1 MLRLF
6 SSLVSCPGCRQ
17 RPAGPAGICA
27 GCLPLLFSLVDRP
40 GLLALGRFEGPLKG
54 VVTALK
60 FSSASRLADPLG
72 AELASQIRRRGWRPL
87 VVTPVPLHP
96 RRAAERGY
104 NQAGLLA
111 ASCAR
116 QLGIPCL
123 PLLER
128 RRDTRQQARLP
139 TVQRPGNS
147 AGAFSVA
154 AAAPKVL
161 PRRVLLVD
169 DVLTTG
175 HTLLACRRV
184 LLAAGCE
191 QVYSAA
197 VAVASPRRPQPH
209 QEGEEATGLRVR
221 T

>member
-60 FSSASRLADPLG
+60 FRSASRLADPLG

-104 NQAGLLA
+104 NQAGLLDRKSTRLNSSYVA
-111 ASCAR
+111 ISYAVF
-116 QLGIPCL
+116 CL
-123 PLLER
+123 
-128 RRDTRQQARLP
+128 
-139 TVQRPGNS
+139 
-147 AGAFSVA
+147 
-154 AAAPKVL
+154 KKKKK
-161 PRRVLLVD
+161 
-169 DVLTTG
+169 TT
-175 HTLLACRRV
+175 
-184 LLAAGCE
+184 
-191 QVYSAA
+191 YK
-197 VAVASPRRPQPH
+197 
-209 QEGEEATGLRVR
+209 EEKRKREESL
-221 T
+221 